1 MSRRP
6 DLRLVPLA
14 ILAVLLGLGALL
26 LYRAPVHRYVVAC
39 ERMPT
44 EDVSCVLEQTRSPG
58 TQHWQVPLGPDAR
71 AIVRVRAQR
80 RGPARVLLYLEA
92 PGHAPVFAAEFAG
105 ADAATDAETAAA
117 QLNPVLR
124 RQEASGA
131 SASTPRPGVR
141 AARVEAVAPPSLR
154 WMAWGGLGV
163 MGLLI
168 VATCRHVVRS
178 PDARAA

>member
-1 MSRRP
+1 MSRHP
-6 DLRLVPLA
+6 DLRLLPFA

-26 LYRAPVHRYVVAC
+26 LYRAPVHRYAVAC

-44 EDVSCVLEQTRSPG
+44 EVVSCVLEQTAAPG

-92 PGHAPVFAAEFAG
+92 PGRAPVFAAEFEG

-117 QLNPVLR
+117 QLNPVLQ
-124 RQEASGA
+124 RQESTGA
-131 SASTPRPGVR
+131 SAAAPPLGGR
-141 AARVEAVAPPSLR
+141 AARVQAVAPASLR

-168 VATCRHVVRS
+168 VAACRHVVRS